1 MTATKSERKL
11 DEVDVI
17 DTTVQKTF
25 RWIDELNDE
34 LGGVGRREAFRNLRA
49 FLQTIRDR
57 LTVDEA
63 AHLGAQLPML
73 VRGIYYEGW
82 VPSRAPAKMKPE
94 QFVEVFVERAVLPT
108 DHEPVAALKAS
119 ARVMRRHVTPGEAR
133 DVLSMLPLDV
143 RRLLE

>member
-1 MTATKSERKL
+1 MATGKSTRKL
-11 DEVDVI
+11 DEIDVI

-25 RWIDELNDE
+25 RWIDELKEE

-73 VRGIYYEGW
+73 VRGIYYEAW
-82 VPSRAPAKMKPE
+82 APSRVPIKMKSE
-94 QFVEVFVERAVLPT
+94 EFLVVFAERAQLPAGH
-108 DHEPVAALKAS
+108 DAAAALKAS
-119 ARVMRRHVTPGEAR
+119 ARVMRRHLSSGENE
-133 DVLSMLPLDV
+133 DVLSVLPHDV